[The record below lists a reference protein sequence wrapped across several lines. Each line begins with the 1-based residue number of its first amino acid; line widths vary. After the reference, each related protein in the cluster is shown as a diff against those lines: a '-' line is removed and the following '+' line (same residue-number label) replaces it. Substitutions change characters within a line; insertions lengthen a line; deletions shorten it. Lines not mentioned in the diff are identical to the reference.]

1 MQRIQAYK
9 QTEVNT
15 ADSVRVVSLLFDG
28 AVNFLRMSREK
39 LKNGDIA
46 GKGLFI
52 GKTTAIVGELASSLN
67 MEAGGEVARNLE
79 RLYDYVQD
87 RLVQANLKND
97 LKAYE
102 DAERVLDTLRGAWKE
117 MEQNRT
123 EEAIKTSAA
132 PMPSQ
137 SNTTSLGL
145 TA

>member
-1 MQRIQAYK
+1 MQQIAYK

-15 ADSVRVVSLLFDG
+15 SDSVRVVSLLFDG

-39 LKNGDIA
+39 LKQGDIA

-52 GKTTAIVGELASSLN
+52 GKTTSIVGELSSSLN
-67 MEAGGEVARNLE
+67 MEAGEVARNLE

-87 RLVQANLKND
+87 RLLQANMKND

-102 DAERVLDTLRGAWKE
+102 DAERVLETLRGAWKE
-117 MEQNRT
+117 MAQNRI
-123 EEAIKTSAA
+123 EEATTTSAA
-132 PMPSQ
+132 PMPSH
-137 SNTTSLGL
+137 SNSNSLGL